1 MEPGSNER
9 KEPSEGSK
17 GQIERFFRTV
27 CNKFTRWMKSYTGR
41 LIASLSRTKVYKDRV
56 KQDMR
61 RKADIA
67 FREMESEMLK
77 VIKQDEKSAAQ
88 LKEILA
94 KAKER
99 MMEDD

>member
-1 MEPGSNER
+1 MRQWHQG
-9 KEPSEGSK
+9 KEGFMK
-17 GQIERFFRTV
+17 V
-27 CNKFTRWMKSYTGR
+27 TRIQDKYNPDKVWMIKRYLCGTFYVNQE
-41 LIASLSRTKVYKDRV
+41 I